1 MAPELNESTVD
12 EGIDDG
18 EKHGDNEEN
27 ETEDEDSSEDEEEEV
42 EDYWIIDGL
51 SRQGQGSQF
60 LLFFSQ

>member
-18 EKHGDNEEN
+18 EKRGDNERN
-27 ETEDEDSSEDEEEEV
+27 ETEDEDGSEDEEEEV
-42 EDYWIIDGL
+42 DDYWIIDRL
-51 SRQGQGSQF
+51 SRQGQASQF